1 MTSSAAYEILGLT
14 PEADKKVI
22 KKRYRY
28 LMHHV
33 HPDSGA
39 FRAASDK
46 SYDYK
51 YSAQEINAAYSFL
64 CKNANLKSQENI
76 KNKYKNTNSTGYAK
90 KDTESSH
97 NNNSSHA
104 NSNNSSYDFK
114 HSRNNKT
121 VWKAEINPNAY
132 TERNIYH
139 YAEDSDGNVFGAF
152 VIAAGKYIWNHNEDF
167 PLFLKSMFDV
177 SKRLLDGVEETK
189 QHLVSDSIRLK
200 FQAELTYLLSQ
211 QFIHFSAAMHD
222 LLKLVSDKQ
231 TDIFY
236 IESMLELDPHPPV
249 VRAGMTLY
257 PAYLKNHRLFVKTK
271 SGKEAGYISFKDD
284 RLYYIIIPL
293 LEQKRAQVKI
303 EISKEQDRLNTRG
316 QNKYKNIDFMIKLL
330 PKSDKYFPENINTRI
345 DELLHNFS
353 KV

>member
-14 PEADKKVI
+14 PKADKKAI

-28 LMHHV
+28 LMHQV

-39 FRAASDK
+39 FKAASGK
-46 SYDYK
+46 SYDYR

-64 CKNANLKSQENI
+64 YKNDNFKLQENI
-76 KNKYKNTNSTGYAK
+76 KNTGTTKYTEKNTKY
-90 KDTESSH
+90 SH
-97 NNNSSHA
+97 NNSSDDA
-104 NSNNSSYDFK
+104 ASNNSSDFNYSPK
-114 HSRNNKT
+114 NKT
-121 VWKAEINPNAY
+121 IWKAETNPNAY

-139 YAEDSDGNVFGAF
+139 YTEDSDGNVFGAF
-152 VIAAGKYIWNHNEDF
+152 VIATGKYIWNHNEDF

-177 SKRLLDGVEETK
+177 SKRLLDGVEGTK
-189 QHLVSDSIRLK
+189 QHLVSDSVRLK
-200 FQAELTYLLSQ
+200 FQADLTYLLSQ
-211 QFIHFSAAMHD
+211 QFIHFSAALHD
-222 LLKLVSDKQ
+222 LLKPISDEQ
-231 TDIFY
+231 ADIFY

-257 PAYLKNHRLFVKTK
+257 PTYLKNHRLFVKTK

-284 RLYYIIIPL
+284 RLYYLIIPL

-330 PKSDKYFPENINTRI
+330 PKPDKYFPENINTRI
-345 DELLHNFS
+345 DELLQNFT
-353 KV
+353 KI